1 MRSHAGEII
10 MGIYNDKQSRYGFS
24 PSGVYGQVEQRVPT
38 LSLREHTSFLKF
50 YYYYTLDPGETA
62 NIVYK

>member
-10 MGIYNDKQSRYGFS
+10 MGIYKDKQNRYGFS
-24 PSGVYGQVEQRVPT
+24 PSGVYDQVGQGAPT
-38 LSLREHTSFLKF
+38 LPLKKHTSFFKF